1 MIINASLPGSGG
13 AKLACGS
20 YVGTGTHGEDNKNT
34 VNVGFAPKLFFVFRD
49 DPRSDGKGDV
59 FVTDP
64 EGCGLWVVGRDAL
77 LAISG
82 NSSTRLTRPCN
93 VSGTVVGW
101 YLSYAGVADYMLAGS
116 QLNGSGTT
124 YRWFALG

>member
-13 AKLACGS
+13 AKFACGS

-49 DPRSDGKGDV
+49 DPGSDGKGDF

-64 EGCGLWVVGRDAL
+64 AGCGLWVVGRDAL

-82 NSSTRLTRPCN
+82 NSNTRLTRPCN

-101 YLSYAGVADYMLAGS
+101 YLSYAGVADYMLAGY
-116 QLNGSGTT
+116 QLNDSGTT

>member
-13 AKLACGS
+13 VKLACGS

-49 DPRSDGKGDV
+49 DPGSDGKGDF

-64 EGCGLWVVGRDAL
+64 AGCGLWVVGRDAL

-82 NSSTRLTRPCN
+82 NSNTRLTRPCN

-101 YLSYAGVADYMLAGS
+101 YLSYGNAADYMLAGH
-116 QLNGSGTT
+116 QLNDSGTT

>member
-13 AKLACGS
+13 VKLACGS
-20 YVGTGTHGEDNKNT
+20 YVETGTHGEDNKNT

-49 DPRSDGKGDV
+49 DPGSDGKCDF
-59 FVTDP
+59 FVTEP
-64 EGCGLWVVGRDAL
+64 AGCGLWVVGRDAL

-82 NSSTRLTRPCN
+82 NSNTRLTRPCN

-101 YLSYAGVADYMLAGS
+101 YLSYGNAADYMLAGY
-116 QLNGSGTT
+116 QLNDSGTT

>member
-49 DPRSDGKGDV
+49 DPGSDGKGDF

-64 EGCGLWVVGRDAL
+64 EGCGVWVVGRDAL

-82 NSSTRLTRPCN
+82 NSNTRLTRPCN

-101 YLSYAGVADYMLAGS
+101 YLSYAGVADYMLAGH
-116 QLNGSGTT
+116 QLNDSGTT

>member
-13 AKLACGS
+13 VTRACGS

-49 DPRSDGKGDV
+49 DPGSDGKGDF

-64 EGCGLWVVGRDAL
+64 AGCGLWVVGRDAL

-82 NSSTRLTRPCN
+82 NSNTRLTRPCN

-101 YLSYAGVADYMLAGS
+101 YLSYGNAADYMLAGY
-116 QLNGSGTT
+116 QLNDSGTT

>member
-1 MIINASLPGSGG
+1 MIINAGLPIAGG
-13 AKLACGS
+13 VRFSSGS
-20 YVGTGTHGEDNKNT
+20 YQGTGTHGADNPCAID
-34 VNVGFAPKLFFVFRD
+34 VGFEPKLFFVFRD
-49 DPRSDGKGDV
+49 DPGSDGKCDF
-59 FVTDP
+59 FVTEP

-82 NSSTRLTRPCN
+82 NSNTRLTRPCN

-101 YLSYAGVADYMLAGS
+101 YLSYGGVADYMLAGY
-116 QLNGSGTT
+116 QLNDSGIT

>member
-13 AKLACGS
+13 VKLASGS
-20 YVGTGTHGEDNKNT
+20 YVGTGTHGADNKNT

-49 DPRSDGKGDV
+49 DPGSDSKGDF

-64 EGCGLWVVGRDAL
+64 AGCGLWVVGRDAL

-82 NSSTRLTRPCN
+82 NSNTRLTRPCN

-101 YLSYAGVADYMLAGS
+101 YLSYAGVADYMLAGH
-116 QLNGSGTT
+116 QLNDSGTT

>member
-13 AKLACGS
+13 VKLASGS
-20 YVGTGTHGEDNKNT
+20 YVGTGTHGADNKNT

-49 DPRSDGKGDV
+49 DPGSDGKGD
-59 FVTDP
+59 FFLTSP

-82 NSSTRLTRPCN
+82 NSNTRLTRPCN

-101 YLSYAGVADYMLAGS
+101 YLSYAGVADYMLAGY
-116 QLNGSGTT
+116 QLNDSGIT
-124 YRWFALG
+124 YRWFAMG

>member
-13 AKLACGS
+13 EKLASGS
-20 YVGTGTHGEDNKNT
+20 YGGTGTHGEDNKNT
-34 VNVGFAPKLFFVFRD
+34 VDVGFEPKLFFVFRD
-49 DPRSDGKGDV
+49 DPGSDGKGDF

-64 EGCGLWVVGRDAL
+64 AGCGLWVVGRDAL

-82 NSSTRLTRPCN
+82 NSNTRLTRPCN

-101 YLSYAGVADYMLAGS
+101 YLSYGNAADYMLAGY
-116 QLNGSGTT
+116 QLNDSGTT

>member
-1 MIINASLPGSGG
+1 MIINAGLPIAGG
-13 AKLACGS
+13 VRFSSGS
-20 YVGTGTHGEDNKNT
+20 YQGTGTHGADNPCSID
-34 VNVGFAPKLFFVFRD
+34 VGFAPKLFFVFRD
-49 DPRSDGKGDV
+49 DPGSDGKGDF

-64 EGCGLWVVGRDAL
+64 AGCGLWVVGRDAL

-82 NSSTRLTRPCN
+82 NSNTRLTRPCN

-101 YLSYAGVADYMLAGS
+101 YLSYAGAADYMLAGY
-116 QLNGSGTT
+116 QLNDSGTT

>member
-13 AKLACGS
+13 AKFACGS
-20 YVGTGTHGEDNKNT
+20 YVGTGTHGENNKNT

-49 DPRSDGKGDV
+49 DPGSDGKGDF

-64 EGCGLWVVGRDAL
+64 AGCGLWVVGRDAL

-82 NSSTRLTRPCN
+82 NSNTRLTRPCN

-101 YLSYAGVADYMLAGS
+101 YLSYAGVADYMLAGY
-116 QLNGSGTT
+116 QLNDSGTT

>member
-13 AKLACGS
+13 VKLACGS

-49 DPRSDGKGDV
+49 DPGSDGKGDF
-59 FVTDP
+59 FVTEP

-82 NSSTRLTRPCN
+82 NSNIRLTRPCN

-101 YLSYAGVADYMLAGS
+101 YLSYGNVADYMLAEY
-116 QLNGSGTT
+116 QLNDSGTT

>member
-49 DPRSDGKGDV
+49 DPGSDGKGDF

-64 EGCGLWVVGRDAL
+64 AGCGLWVVGRDAL

-82 NSSTRLTRPCN
+82 NSNTRLTRPCN

-101 YLSYAGVADYMLAGS
+101 YLSYAGVADYMLAGY
-116 QLNGSGTT
+116 QLNDSGTT

>member
-34 VNVGFAPKLFFVFRD
+34 VNVGFVPKLFFIFKD
-49 DPRSDGKGDV
+49 DPGSDNKGDF
-59 FVTDP
+59 FVTSPDD
-64 EGCGLWVVGRDAL
+64 CGLWVVGRDAL
-77 LAISG
+77 LAISD

-101 YLSYAGVADYMLAGS
+101 YLSYSNVADYMLADY
-116 QLNGSGTT
+116 QLNDSGTT

>member
-20 YVGTGTHGEDNKNT
+20 YVGTGTHGENNKNT

-49 DPRSDGKGDV
+49 DPGSDGKGDF

-64 EGCGLWVVGRDAL
+64 AGCGLWVVGRDAL

-82 NSSTRLTRPCN
+82 NSNTRLTRPCN

-101 YLSYAGVADYMLAGS
+101 YLSYAGVADYMLAGY
-116 QLNGSGTT
+116 QLNDSGTT

>member
-13 AKLACGS
+13 AKLASGS

-34 VNVGFAPKLFFVFRD
+34 VDVGFEPKLFFIFKD
-49 DPRSDGKGDV
+49 DPGSDGKGDF
-59 FVTDP
+59 FVTSQD
-64 EGCGLWVVGRDAL
+64 GCGLWVVGRDAL

-82 NSSTRLTRPCN
+82 SSNIRLTRPCN
-93 VSGTVVGW
+93 VSETVVSW
-101 YLSYAGVADYMLAGS
+101 YLSYGNAADYMLAGY
-116 QLNGSGTT
+116 QLNDSGTT

>member
-13 AKLACGS
+13 AKLASGS

-49 DPRSDGKGDV
+49 DPGSDGKCDF
-59 FVTDP
+59 FVTEP

-82 NSSTRLTRPCN
+82 NSNTRLTRPCN

-101 YLSYAGVADYMLAGS
+101 YLSYGNAADYMLAGY
-116 QLNGSGTT
+116 QLNDSGTT

>member
-13 AKLACGS
+13 AKLASGS

-34 VNVGFAPKLFFVFRD
+34 VDVGFEPKLFFVFRD
-49 DPRSDGKGDV
+49 DPGSDNKGDF

-64 EGCGLWVVGRDAL
+64 AGCGLWVVGRDAL

-82 NSSTRLTRPCN
+82 NSNTRLTRPCN

-101 YLSYAGVADYMLAGS
+101 YLSYGNTADYMLAGY
-116 QLNGSGTT
+116 QLNDSGTT

>member
-13 AKLACGS
+13 AKLASGS

-34 VNVGFAPKLFFVFRD
+34 VDVGFEPKLFFVFRD
-49 DPRSDGKGDV
+49 DPGSDNKGDF

-64 EGCGLWVVGRDAL
+64 AGCGLWVVGRDAL

-82 NSSTRLTRPCN
+82 NGNTRLTRPCN
-93 VSGTVVGW
+93 VSGTVVSW
-101 YLSYAGVADYMLAGS
+101 YLSYGNAADYMLAGY
-116 QLNGSGTT
+116 QLNSSRTT

>member
-13 AKLACGS
+13 VKLACGS

-49 DPRSDGKGDV
+49 DPGSDGKGDF

-64 EGCGLWVVGRDAL
+64 AGCGLWVVGRDAL

-82 NSSTRLTRPCN
+82 NSNTRLTRPCN

-101 YLSYAGVADYMLAGS
+101 YLSYGNAADYMLAGY
-116 QLNGSGTT
+116 QLNDSGTT